1 MAMTTT
7 KTALSGR
14 DAARERVR
22 STHALADLYRRQ
34 GHLEAAELFLWNAL
48 ELAEESLGPSDPEST
63 AVRRSLAGLRPC
75 ASELTSPARPR

>member
-1 MAMTTT
+1 MT

-48 ELAEESLGPSDPEST
+48 ELAEESLGPSDPESA
-63 AVRRSLAGLRPC
+63 AVRRSLTGLMPPGV
-75 ASELTSPARPR
+75 ELTSPTSSR